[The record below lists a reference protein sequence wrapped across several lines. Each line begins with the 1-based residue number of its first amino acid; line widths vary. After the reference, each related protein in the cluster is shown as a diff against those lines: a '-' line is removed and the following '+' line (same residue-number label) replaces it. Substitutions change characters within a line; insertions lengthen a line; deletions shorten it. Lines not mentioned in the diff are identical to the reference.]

1 MLVLVMLARAGYLTE
16 VAMDGSEALE
26 LLRARRP
33 DEARLHYYLGVAYNS
48 QDAVD
53 QAILALETAARL
65 NPDDPRIHRL
75 LGVAF
80 DKKELPARARE
91 AYRRAAA
98 LSG

>member
-1 MLVLVMLARAGYLTE
+1 M
-16 VAMDGSEALE
+16 
-26 LLRARRP
+26 
-33 DEARLHYYLGVAYNS
+33 AYNS
-48 QDAVD
+48 QEAAD

-65 NPDDPRIHRL
+65 RPDDPRIYRL

>member
-1 MLVLVMLARAGYLTE
+1 MALLHLKVGKNAAAVTVLKSAI
-16 VAMDGSEALE
+16 AL
-26 LLRARRP
+26 RP
-33 DEARLHYYLGVAYNS
+33 DDGRFHYHLAVGYNNLEAIE
-48 QDAVD
+48 

-65 NPDDPRIHRL
+65 IPDDPRIHRL

-98 LSG
+98 LGG